1 MIYRCK
7 DLGLFDERQ
16 IVNMYKQISYKKWR
30 TNEPLDSGPRA
41 IPMEEPLLLRRVAE
55 LVFQSGRYGVD
66 ELKSD
71 LALSDATLEQFLGLP
86 TGALSSQQTDV
97 WTPTLK

>member
-7 DLGLFDERQ
+7 DLGIFDERQ

-30 TNEPLDSGPRA
+30 TVEPLDAGAKA
-41 IPMEEPLLLRRVAE
+41 IGFEDPILLRRIAE
-55 LVFQSGRYGVD
+55 LVFKSGRYSAD

-71 LALSDATLEQFLGLP
+71 LALSGSTLEQLLGLDKGYLTP
-86 TGALSSQQTDV
+86 RTDAC
-97 WTPTLK
+97 WEPTLK